1 MRRILLVEDDA
12 ANRGALARLL
22 RQKHKDFSVVET
34 GTLAEAKFALENTPP
49 ECVVLDLNLPDS
61 PTEETIAAIAHFTP
75 RSAVIAYT
83 GVEDPALF
91 SRVME
96 AGAMGIITKGSPS
109 ETIIEKIL
117 LALIKHEPGDAVDL
131 GRLTWENRREHH
143 HTSAPTQ
150 VWWTTTKILAATATV
165 VITQAAILVG
175 FIYSQ
180 GQKEALR
187 EKAISDATAA
197 LAVISPE
204 VAHLKEQAAH
214 DAKMLELMD
223 SRITRQ
229 WDAVQALRTEMSQG
243 FQRVQ
248 DQNSQI
254 LKLMIEQRPG
264 KAVNQHPRLSTAERL
279 TLASLHHPQLR
290 YARLGRQVVQRRQG
304 LD

>member
-22 RQKHKDFSVVET
+22 RQKNKEFSVVET

-49 ECVVLDLNLPDS
+49 DCVVLDLNLPDS
-61 PTEETIAAIAHFTP
+61 PTDETVAAIAYFLP
-75 RSAVIAYT
+75 RAVIAYT

-96 AGAMGIITKGSPS
+96 AGAQSIITKGSPS

-117 LALIKHEPGDAVDL
+117 LALIKQEHGDAVDL
-131 GRLTWENRREHH
+131 GRLAWENRRENH
-143 HTSAPTQ
+143 HTSAPAQ

-187 EKAISDATAA
+187 EKAITDATSA
-197 LAVISPE
+197 LAVLSPE

-229 WDAVQALRTEMSQG
+229 WDAVQNLRTEMGQG

-254 LKLMIEQRPG
+254 LKLMIEQRSS
-264 KAVNQHPRLSTAERL
+264 KAVNLHPVQSMDDARKVTAWVKV
-279 TLASLHHPQLR
+279 HPPGV
-290 YARLGRQVVQRRQG
+290 AK
-304 LD
+304 